1 MRILLINMPTPP
13 QLSFGRSTQPLGLA
27 YLAAM
32 CVREG
37 HEVEILEGNRLR
49 ATVDDLIGA
58 CLAGRYG
65 VIGFS
70 ATSPSYPYVADV
82 ARRYRAAGGDALLVI
97 GGHHVSAIGGHT
109 ALQEAPELDVA
120 VMGEGEAAFL
130 ELVTRRDR
138 GGDCATVAGTVA
150 RGPAGVRGN
159 PGRPLIND
167 LDSLPLPARHLLPPL
182 TEYAGV
188 RRWPTL
194 DVVPCATL
202 AASRGCPYRCTF
214 CDIQMFYRRE
224 SGPMRRVRS
233 PERVVDEMSVIREGY
248 ARLHFAFMDDL
259 FPYAPNWIR
268 RFTAALEE
276 HGKPGTFS
284 FAGRADQIVRHPEL
298 LDLLARAGCSSIE
311 MGIES
316 GSQPVLDRYRK
327 DLDVATNLKA
337 IQLVQRSGIR
347 TIVDFIM
354 FDPWTTLAEL
364 RENLAFLRA
373 ARTDAGFPTAV
384 YTRLTFY
391 PGTPL
396 YDRWTAEGPL
406 DENDPQWF
414 RDPAVREVWQAL
426 SEFRSACQQGIND
439 EVNTWRRIHRETRG
453 SGDGLVRELAVDS
466 MYAARRLPYRVLED
480 LVTAASAG
488 ELRTAKADVLQRALQ
503 SVRDLAQQR
512 EALPAQA
519 VPSGQVREFDA
530 LLSS

>member
-27 YLAAM
+27 YLAAV
-32 CVREG
+32 CAKEG

-49 ATVDDLIGA
+49 ATVDDLIRA
-58 CLAGRYG
+58 CLADRYG

-70 ATSPSYPYVADV
+70 ATSPSYPYVAEV
-82 ARRYRAAGGDALLVI
+82 TRRYRAAGGEALLVI
-97 GGHHVSAIGGHT
+97 GGHHVSAIGGRT
-109 ALQEAPELDVA
+109 ALEEAPELDVA

-130 ELVTRRDR
+130 ELVTRRAHD
-138 GGDCATVAGTVA
+138 GDCTTIAGTVA

-159 PGRPLIND
+159 PGRSLIND

-233 PERVVDEMSVIREGY
+233 PERVVDEMSLIRKDY
-248 ARLHFAFMDDL
+248 PDLHFAFMDDL

-268 RFTAALEE
+268 RFTTALEQ

-284 FAGRADQIVRHPEL
+284 FAGRADQIVRNPEL

-354 FDPWTTLAEL
+354 FDPWTSLAEL

-396 YDRWTAEGPL
+396 YDRWTTEGPV
-406 DENDPQWF
+406 DEDDPQWF

-426 SEFRSACQQGIND
+426 SEFRAACQQGIND
-439 EVNTWRRIHRETRG
+439 EVNTWRRIHRESNSRG
-453 SGDGLVRELAVDS
+453 DDTVRELAVDS
-466 MYAARRLPYRVLED
+466 MYTARRLPYQVLEE

-488 ELRTAKADVLQRALQ
+488 ELRTAGAGILRRAQESIQALARRRGVLPDRPVSADA
-503 SVRDLAQQR
+503 A
-512 EALPAQA
+512 
-519 VPSGQVREFDA
+519 REFDA